1 MVGSTAF
8 LGQPTPAW
16 VAAPPGCHKKSNEAS
31 MNHTTVV
38 VFVLLGLTNS
48 RHLEI
53 ILFLF
58 LVIAY
63 FLILLGNIT
72 VISITLVN
80 HFLQAPMYYFLR
92 NFALLEIT
100 FTSTFIPSTL
110 YSLLTE
116 RKMIS
121 LPGCFLQMLLFFYL
135 GTCTFFHVATMSF
148 DRYVAICRPLHYTT
162 IMSNRFCLQLVLA
175 CWAVSF
181 FLMFPP
187 TIMIVQLPFCGPN
200 VMNHFYCDT
209 SLLLQLSCTDT
220 GFIEGLMLI
229 ILIIIIPGTLIVTA
243 VSYGCIIITILHIP
257 SSTGRKK
264 AFSTCSAH
272 LMVVMIFY
280 STCIYRYIRPAQRG
294 GQDSDK
300 VLSFFFS
307 VVTQMLN
314 PYIYSLRNNQVKK
327 ALKDSMLKAFSSSLR
342 QL

>member
-1 MVGSTAF
+1 
-8 LGQPTPAW
+8 
-16 VAAPPGCHKKSNEAS
+16 

-38 VFVLLGLTNS
+38 EFVLLGLTDS

-72 VISITLVN
+72 VISITSVN
-80 HFLQAPMYYFLR
+80 HFLQTPMYYFLR

-162 IMSNRFCLQLVLA
+162 IMNNRFCRQLVLA
-175 CWAVSF
+175 CWTVSF
-181 FLMFPP
+181 LLMFPP

-229 ILIIIIPGTLIVTA
+229 ILIIIIPGTLMITA
-243 VSYGCIIITILHIP
+243 ASYGCIMITIWHIP

-294 GQDSDK
+294 GRDSDK

-314 PYIYSLRNNQVKK
+314 PYIYSLRNNQVKQ
-327 ALKDSMLKAFSSSLR
+327 ALKESMLKAFCSSLR

>member
-1 MVGSTAF
+1 
-8 LGQPTPAW
+8 
-16 VAAPPGCHKKSNEAS
+16 

-38 VFVLLGLTNS
+38 EFVLLGLTNS
-48 RHLEI
+48 CHLEI

-72 VISITLVN
+72 VISITLAN
-80 HFLQAPMYYFLR
+80 HFLQTLVYYFLR
-92 NFALLEIT
+92 NFALLEIS
-100 FTSTFIPSTL
+100 FTSTFIPRTL

-116 RKMIS
+116 RKIIS
-121 LPGCFLQMLLFFYL
+121 LPDCFLQMLLFFYL
-135 GTCTFFHVATMSF
+135 GTCTFFHVAAMSF

-162 IMSNRFCLQLVLA
+162 IMNNSFCLQLVLA

-181 FLMFPP
+181 LLMFPP
-187 TIMIVQLPFCGPN
+187 TIMTVQLPFCGPN

-220 GFIEGLMLI
+220 GFIEGLMLS
-229 ILIIIIPGTLIVTA
+229 ILIIIIPGTLILIVTT
-243 VSYGCIIITILHIP
+243 VSCSCIITTILHIP
-257 SSTGRKK
+257 SSTDRKK

-272 LMVVMIFY
+272 LMVVIFY
-280 STCIYRYIRPAQRG
+280 STCIYRYICPAQRG

-307 VVTQMLN
+307 MMTQIFNLC
-314 PYIYSLRNNQVKK
+314 IYSLRNNQVKQALNKSMKQSVFLSEKLMRRRGSHGRKGDEK
-327 ALKDSMLKAFSSSLR
+327 ALTCNIQVS
-342 QL
+342 

>member
-1 MVGSTAF
+1 MRTLIVEF
-8 LGQPTPAW
+8 I
-16 VAAPPGCHKKSNEAS
+16 
-31 MNHTTVV
+31 
-38 VFVLLGLTNS
+38 LLGLTNS
-48 RHLEI
+48 RCLEI
-53 ILFLF
+53 FLFMF

-72 VISITLVN
+72 VITITLVD
-80 HFLQAPMYYFLR
+80 HCLQTPMYYFLR

-100 FTSTFIPSTL
+100 FTSTFIPNTL

-116 RKMIS
+116 RKTIS

-135 GTCTFFHVATMSF
+135 GTCTFFHVAAMSF

-162 IMSNRFCLQLVLA
+162 IMNSRFCLQLVLA

-181 FLMFPP
+181 LLMFPP

-220 GFIEGLMLI
+220 GFIEELMLI
-229 ILIIIIPGTLIVTA
+229 VIIIIIPGTLIITA
-243 VSYGCIIITILHIP
+243 ISYGCIIVTILHIP

-280 STCIYRYIRPAQRG
+280 STSIYRYIRPAQRG
-294 GQDSDK
+294 GQHSDK

-314 PYIYSLRNNQVKK
+314 PYIYSLRNNQVKQ
-327 ALKDSMLKAFSSSLR
+327 ALKGSMLKAFSSSLR
-342 QL
+342 QS

>member
-1 MVGSTAF
+1 
-8 LGQPTPAW
+8 
-16 VAAPPGCHKKSNEAS
+16 
-31 MNHTTVV
+31 MNHTTAVE
-38 VFVLLGLTNS
+38 FVLLGLTNS

-53 ILFLF
+53 LVFMF

-63 FLILLGNIT
+63 FLILLGNVT

-80 HFLQAPMYYFLR
+80 HFLQTPMYYFLR
-92 NFALLEIT
+92 NFAFLEIT

-148 DRYVAICRPLHYTT
+148 DRYVAICHPLHYTT
-162 IMSNRFCLQLVLA
+162 IMNNRFCLHLVLA

-181 FLMFPP
+181 LLMFPP

-209 SLLLQLSCTDT
+209 SMLLQLSCTDT

-243 VSYGCIIITILHIP
+243 VSYGCIGITILHIP

-280 STCIYRYIRPAQRG
+280 STSIYRYIRPAQRG
-294 GQDSDK
+294 GQHSDK

-314 PYIYSLRNNQVKK
+314 PYIYSLRNNQVKQ
-327 ALKDSMLKAFSSSLR
+327 ALKESMLKAFSSSPMLENLNAGVAHR
-342 QL
+342 SH